1 MSSNAPTFSPVD
13 PAALKDLGRLDACSV
28 ANAIEAFGVRLRN
41 SGFADATVRCQFE
54 DLPPLVGYAATV
66 RVRTSEPP
74 MEGESYYY
82 RLDWLDH
89 LMKIPAPRVLIV
101 EDMDPHPGVG
111 SFIGE
116 VHANILV
123 ALGCVGVV
131 TNGAVR
137 DIPGARALKFQM
149 FAGAVSPSHAFAHVV
164 DYGNVV
170 HVGGMP
176 VKPGDLLHG
185 DRHGVQTVPLEIA
198 PKVPA
203 VAQRMNA
210 EEAALIEF
218 CRSNAFS
225 LEKLRS
231 EVEALRTRR
240 KNLRG
245 PNS

>member
-1 MSSNAPTFSPVD
+1 MSSNSPASSPIE
-13 PAALKDLGRLDACSV
+13 PAALKDLARLDACTV
-28 ANAIEAFGVRLRN
+28 ANAIETFGVRLRN
-41 SGFADATVRCQFE
+41 SGFADSTVRCQFE
-54 DLPPLVGYAATV
+54 ELPPLAGYAATL
-66 RVRTSEPP
+66 RIRTSEPP
-74 MEGESYYY
+74 MEGDSYYY
-82 RLDWLDH
+82 KLDWLDH
-89 LMKIPAPRVLIV
+89 LMAIPAPRVLVV
-101 EDMDPHPGVG
+101 EDLDPHPGVG

-116 VHANILV
+116 VHANILA

-149 FAGAVSPSHAFAHVV
+149 FARAISPSHAFAHVF
-164 DYGNVV
+164 DYGNIV
-170 HVGGMP
+170 HVGGLQ

-185 DRHGVQTVPLEIA
+185 DQHGVQTVPLEIA
-198 PKVPA
+198 AKVSA
-203 VAQRMNA
+203 VAQRMKA

-225 LEKLRS
+225 LDKLRL
-231 EVEALRTRR
+231 EVGALRTRR